1 MRGAERPRGELKMT
15 ILAAEE
21 DIQRSAAFLL
31 RDYGNA
37 NARYGLEAADRAFHR
52 QQRTF
57 KSRR

>member
-1 MRGAERPRGELKMT
+1 MT